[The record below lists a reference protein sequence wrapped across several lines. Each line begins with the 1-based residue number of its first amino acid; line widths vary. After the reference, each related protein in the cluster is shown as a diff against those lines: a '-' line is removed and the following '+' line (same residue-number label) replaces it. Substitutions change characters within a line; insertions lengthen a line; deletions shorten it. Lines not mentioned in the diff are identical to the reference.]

1 MQELILL
8 RHAHA
13 GNPGAEQADGD
24 RTLSLTGEAEA
35 EAAAEWLKASGARPQ
50 RVLCSPSTRTRQ
62 TLERVL
68 SRIEYSDTRYEPAIY
83 EATAGD
89 LMGLLD
95 QHRDAEQVLLVGHN
109 PGIETL
115 VALLATGQSGEFRGV
130 PPAGIAW
137 LDIGKDKD
145 IEPGSGSLKA
155 FWSP

>member
-13 GNPGAEQADGD
+13 GNPGPEQSDSD

-35 EAAAEWLKASGARPQ
+35 EAAAAWLKASGARPQ
-50 RVLCSPSTRTRQ
+50 RVLCSPSVRTRQ

-68 SRIEYSDTRYEPAIY
+68 ARIEYSDTRYEPAIY

-115 VALLATGQSGEFRGV
+115 VALLATGQSGEFRGM

-137 LDIGKDKD
+137 LEIGVE

>member
-1 MQELILL
+1 MHELILL

-13 GNPGAEQADGD
+13 GNPDPDQSDSD
-24 RTLSLTGEAEA
+24 RALSLTGEAEA
-35 EAAAEWLKASGARPQ
+35 EAAAAWLKASGARPQ

-68 SRIEYSDTRYEPAIY
+68 ARIEYSDTRYEPMIY

-115 VALLATGQSGEFRGV
+115 VALLATGQSGEFRGM

-137 LDIGKDKD
+137 LEVGTD

>member
-1 MQELILL
+1 MHDLILL

-13 GNPGAEQADGD
+13 SNAAAEQADAD
-24 RTLSLTGEAEA
+24 RGLSLTGEAEA
-35 EAAAEWLKASGARPQ
+35 EAAAAWLKSSGARPQ
-50 RVLCSPSTRTRQ
+50 RILCSPSARTRQ

-68 SRIEYSDTRYEPAIY
+68 ARLEFADTRYEPAIY

-89 LMGLLD
+89 LMGLLE
-95 QHRDAEQVLLVGHN
+95 QHKDAGQVLLVGHN

-115 VALLATGQSGEFRGV
+115 VALLATGQSGEFRGM

-137 LDIGKDKD
+137 LELSGD
-145 IEPGSGSLKA
+145 IEPGAGSLRA

>member
-1 MQELILL
+1 MLELILL

-13 GNPGAEQADGD
+13 GASGPDQSDID
-24 RTLSLTGEAEA
+24 RALSLTGEAEA
-35 EAAAEWLKASGARPQ
+35 EAAAAWLKTHRARPQ

-68 SRIEYSDTRYEPAIY
+68 AKIEYSDTRYEPAIY

-95 QHRDAEQVLLVGHN
+95 AHKDADQVLVVGHN

-115 VALLATGQSGEFRGV
+115 VALLATGQSGEFRGM

-137 LDIGKDKD
+137 LELGGE
-145 IEPGSGSLKA
+145 IEPGAGSLKA

>member
-1 MQELILL
+1 MRELILL

-13 GNPGAEQADGD
+13 GNAGPDQGD
-24 RTLSLTGEAEA
+24 SDRALSLTGEAEA
-35 EAAAEWLKASGARPQ
+35 EAAAAWLKSSGARPQ

-68 SRIEYSDTRYEPAIY
+68 ARIEYADTRYEPAIY

-95 QHRDAEQVLLVGHN
+95 QHRDADQVLLVGHN

-115 VALLATGQSGEFRGV
+115 VALLATGQSGEFRGM
-130 PPAGIAW
+130 PPGGVAW
-137 LDIGKDKD
+137 LEIGNE

>member
-1 MQELILL
+1 MHDLILL

-13 GNPGAEQADGD
+13 SNAATEQADAD
-24 RTLSLTGEAEA
+24 RALSLTGEAEA
-35 EAAAEWLKASGARPQ
+35 EAAAAWLKSSGARPQ
-50 RVLCSPSTRTRQ
+50 RILCSPSARTRQ

-68 SRIEYSDTRYEPAIY
+68 ARLEFADTRYEPSIY

-89 LMGLLD
+89 LMGLLE
-95 QHRDAEQVLLVGHN
+95 QHKDAGQVLLVGHN

-115 VALLATGQSGEFRGV
+115 VALLATGQSGEFRGM

-137 LDIGKDKD
+137 LELAGD
-145 IEPGSGSLKA
+145 IEPGAGSLRA

>member
-1 MQELILL
+1 MHEIILL

-13 GNPGAEQADGD
+13 SNAQPGQGD
-24 RTLSLTGEAEA
+24 MDRPLSLTGEAEA
-35 EAAAEWLKASGARPQ
+35 DAAGAWLKSHRAHPL
-50 RVLCSPSTRTRQ
+50 RVLCSPSARTRQ

-68 SRIEYSDTRYEPAIY
+68 ARIDYADTRYEPEIY
-83 EATAGD
+83 EATAGS
-89 LMGLLD
+89 LMALLD
-95 QHRDAEQVLLVGHN
+95 THAEPTQLLVVGHN

-137 LDIGKDKD
+137 FEVAGS
-145 IEPGSGSLKA
+145 IEPGAGRLKA

>member
-1 MQELILL
+1 MRELILL

-13 GNPGAEQADGD
+13 GNAGPDQGDGD
-24 RTLSLTGEAEA
+24 RALSLTGEAEA
-35 EAAAEWLKASGARPQ
+35 EAAAAWLKSSGARPQ
-50 RVLCSPSTRTRQ
+50 RVLCSPSARTRQ

-68 SRIEYSDTRYEPAIY
+68 ARIEYSDTRYEPAIY

-95 QHRDAEQVLLVGHN
+95 QHRDADQVLLVGHN

-115 VALLATGQSGEFRGV
+115 VALLATGQSGEFRGM
-130 PPAGIAW
+130 PPAGVAW
-137 LDIGKDKD
+137 LEIGNE